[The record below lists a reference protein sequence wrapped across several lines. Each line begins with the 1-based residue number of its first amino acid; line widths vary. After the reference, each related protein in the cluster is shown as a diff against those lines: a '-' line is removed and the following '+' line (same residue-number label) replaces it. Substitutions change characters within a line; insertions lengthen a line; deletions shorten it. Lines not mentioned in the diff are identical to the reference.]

1 MLTDIVVFQI
11 AFSAAL
17 FLVLWRFLSP
27 IIQQFAAVI
36 DERAEK
42 TTICEDEYFETK
54 SERRELIEQLQQ
66 KRAEQRARGVKV
78 REELI
83 EHMKREAQAAH
94 LSATQRAESELNEF
108 KGELEKLRDKLDRE
122 VEEEARSLSN
132 LILQKVS
139 VGSGINPDAIH

>member
-27 IIQQFAAVI
+27 IIQQFSAVI
-36 DERAEK
+36 DERTER
-42 TTICEDEYFETK
+42 TTICEDEYFEMK
-54 SERRELIEQLQQ
+54 SERRELIEELQT

-78 REELI
+78 REEII
-83 EHMKREAQAAH
+83 EHMKKEAQAAH
-94 LSATQRAESELNEF
+94 ATATERAEADLAEF
-108 KGELEKLRDKLDRE
+108 RRELEKLRDKLNRE
-122 VEEEARSLSN
+122 IDEEARVLSN
-132 LILQKVS
+132 VILQKVS